1 MNENDRDDDERSRAE
16 LRLHEH
22 LDVLRQ
28 DAPDAPLDL
37 ARRIVRTVR
46 WQRAVRRPLLAIG
59 ALTATVG
66 HALRL
71 LLKPP
76 AGHP

>member
-1 MNENDRDDDERSRAE
+1 MNENGRDHDERTRAE
-16 LRLHEH
+16 QRLHEH

-46 WQRAVRRPLLAIG
+46 WQRAIRRPLLAIG
-59 ALTATVG
+59 ALSATVG
-66 HALRL
+66 HGLRL
-71 LLKPP
+71 LLKPS

>member
-1 MNENDRDDDERSRAE
+1 MNRPEDTPDELSPAE
-16 LRLHEH
+16 QRLHEH
-22 LDVLRQ
+22 LAVLRE
-28 DAPDAPLDL
+28 DAPPAPTT
-37 ARRIVRTVR
+37 IVKRVVRSAR
-46 WQRAVRRPLLAIG
+46 WQRAIRRPLQAIG
-59 ALTATVG
+59 ALSATVG